1 MQFLAAFNIFLG
13 GDLILSKNATSELF
27 HNLSWQALSNDYDKV
42 KIQFSLI
49 AVLVKNIDYMLEK
62 KLMKI
67 N

>member
-13 GDLILSKNATSELF
+13 GDPILSKNATSELF
-27 HNLSWQALSNDYDKV
+27 HNLYWQALSNDYDKV